1 MTFEYCSKG
10 RKLDQLKKYVNCE
23 KRVNELRIF
32 NFLDGNFGYQ
42 WEAKPQICYLYLVGK

>member
-10 RKLDQLKKYVNCE
+10 RKLDQLKKYANCD

-32 NFLDGNFGYQ
+32 NFLVDNFGYQ
-42 WEAKPQICYLYLVGK
+42 VEAKRQICYLFQVGR